1 MFLVKFFSTFT
12 HLFTWLINLTATSPQ
27 VILPPKIITR
37 MGFEEFENK
46 EQIGEK
52 ECVQFLS
59 IARTSFT
66 LSEVIG
72 QGGEA
77 PNEHVKFPSR
87 RSAVGWEGSVNA
99 RTRKL
104 RRNPPYLYKK
114 SNYESKMRCLILE
127 NIIGEDMRGI
137 QKRKN
142 LMRQDKDA
150 EG

>member
-1 MFLVKFFSTFT
+1 
-12 HLFTWLINLTATSPQ
+12 
-27 VILPPKIITR
+27 
-37 MGFEEFENK
+37 
-46 EQIGEK
+46 
-52 ECVQFLS
+52 
-59 IARTSFT
+59 
-66 LSEVIG
+66 
-72 QGGEA
+72 
-77 PNEHVKFPSR
+77 
-87 RSAVGWEGSVNA
+87 
-99 RTRKL
+99 L